1 MPHDV
6 IMKFIG
12 KVFLLRMEI
21 NRVGSMLDSPVC
33 NLGSSLC
40 LCIDMLIRKSS
51 G

>member
-21 NRVGSMLDSPVC
+21 NRVGSMLGAPVC
-33 NLGSSLC
+33 NFPNSLC
-40 LCIDMLIRKSS
+40 LRTHKSIRKSF

>member
-21 NRVGSMLDSPVC
+21 NRVGSMLDAPVR
-33 NLGSSLC
+33 NFRSSLC
-40 LCIDMLIRKSS
+40 LRTHKSTRKCF

>member
-33 NLGSSLC
+33 NFRELVVRV
-40 LCIDMLIRKSS
+40 LIH
-51 G
+51 